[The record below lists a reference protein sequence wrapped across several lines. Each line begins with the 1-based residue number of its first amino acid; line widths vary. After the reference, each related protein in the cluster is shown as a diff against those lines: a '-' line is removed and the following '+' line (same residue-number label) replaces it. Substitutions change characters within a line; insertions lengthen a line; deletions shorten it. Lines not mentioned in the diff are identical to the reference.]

1 MLIGLIADTHG
12 YLDPRVPPALKGVDL
27 ILHAGDIGAEGV
39 LAALEHIAPVTAVA
53 GNNDAKLA
61 QFGLPLRVDV
71 ELDGVKLH
79 LVHRLIDAAPGPG
92 TRIVVYGHSHKA
104 LVAKRGGLSRRQKH
118 TMRPIIRSATKKSP
132 AYRPPGARHS
142 PIASI
147 RVVRRSEAR
156 PGRLRSRRRQLEGPA
171 SHHPRQMQPELR
183 RSV

>member
-39 LAALEHIAPVTAVA
+39 LVALEHIAPVTAVA

-61 QFGLPLRVDV
+61 PLGLPLRVDV

-104 LVAKRGGLSRRQKH
+104 LVTEREGVLWVNPGAAGRVGFHHEFTLALLRLDDEGCEAELVLLGPRVAAAR
-118 TMRPIIRSATKKSP
+118 RSA
-132 AYRPPGARHS
+132 ALGHAPP
-142 PIASI
+142 
-147 RVVRRSEAR
+147 
-156 PGRLRSRRRQLEGPA
+156 
-171 SHHPRQMQPELR
+171 
-183 RSV
+183 